1 MDLGQV
7 EKTLNNRKL
16 RHVLPISASEA
27 QPNEERPSRTMS
39 KRRATTRYKNT
50 PFLAFRIGLRDFV
63 VRLGAC
69 HCYNCPDYLF
79 CVRYEIRTG
88 ARSKPKANSSMWV
101 AA

>member
-1 MDLGQV
+1 M

-63 VRLGAC
+63 VRLGSL
-69 HCYNCPDYLF
+69 PLLQL
-79 CVRYEIRTG
+79 
-88 ARSKPKANSSMWV
+88 P
-101 AA
+101 